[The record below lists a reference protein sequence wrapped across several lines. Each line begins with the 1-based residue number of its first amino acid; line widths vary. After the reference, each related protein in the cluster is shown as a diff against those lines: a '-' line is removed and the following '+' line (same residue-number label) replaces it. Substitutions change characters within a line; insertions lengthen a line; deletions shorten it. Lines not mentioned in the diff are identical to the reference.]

1 MTTAVEGIS
10 KSELFVRHT
19 KTYHTETAENE
30 KLMKMKNCFILHRKL
45 LQGLDA
51 LVKKLTFLMKFSN
64 KKS

>member
-10 KSELFVRHT
+10 KKELLDT
-19 KTYHTETAENE
+19 LKTYHTETVENE

-45 LQGLDA
+45 LQGLDV

-64 KKS
+64 KNS